1 VSGDRYALLG
11 LAPARAEW
19 FRAVAH
25 WCNAASV
32 PASFEKCVSPE
43 QVRAQLAGGRAFSAV
58 LLDVAAPGFDR
69 DLLDAAARAQVPVL
83 AVDDGRGG
91 PGLVDLADL
100 AVAALLPHGFGPDH
114 LLDVLAAHARP
125 VEPVDAAVLDPV
137 NEDDDVG
144 ATGQGRVLAVCG
156 PGGTGA
162 STVAIA
168 LAQVLRGRV
177 LLADLKLNA
186 EQAMLHDS
194 RDVVPGVQEL
204 VEAHRARRPSR
215 AEVQSMTYRVA
226 ERGYDLLLGLR
237 RASAWTALRPRAV
250 AAALD
255 SLQAA
260 WSWVVCDVDPDLDGD
275 RETGSAD
282 MEDRNALSRAAVAR
296 ADAVLVVGST
306 GMKGVHSML
315 RVVSALAAF
324 GVEGERIVPVVN
336 RARRGRGETASALRA
351 LGQVPT
357 APNVFLPERRVDDL
371 LRHGGRLPPVLTSPL
386 ATAIDAID
394 VRPVAPAG
402 HTEPELI
409 APGSLGSWSE
419 G

>member
-32 PASFEKCVSPE
+32 PASFEKCLSPE
-43 QVRAQLAGGRAFSAV
+43 QLRAQLAGGRPFSAV
-58 LLDVAAPGFDR
+58 LVDVAAPGFDR
-69 DLLDAAARAQVPVL
+69 DLLDAAGRAQVPVL
-83 AVDDGRGG
+83 AVDDGRGLG
-91 PGLVDLADL
+91 RVDLADL
-100 AVAALLPHGFGPDH
+100 AVAAVLPRGFGPDH

-137 NEDDDVG
+137 VADG
-144 ATGQGRVLAVCG
+144 APAPVGQGRLLAVCG
-156 PGGTGA
+156 PGGTGT
-162 STVAIA
+162 STVTIA
-168 LAQVLRGRV
+168 LAQVLPGRV

-204 VEAHRARRPSR
+204 VEAHRARRPSG

-237 RASAWTALRPRAV
+237 RSSAWTALRPRAV

-255 SLQAA
+255 ALQAG
-260 WSWVVCDVDPDLDGD
+260 WNWVVCDVDPDLDGD

-282 MEDRNALSRAAVAR
+282 MEDRNALARAAVAR
-296 ADAVLVVGST
+296 ADAVFVVGST

-315 RVVSALAAF
+315 RVVSALASF
-324 GVEGERIVPVVN
+324 GLEGERIVPVVN

-351 LGQVPT
+351 LGQVRT
-357 APNVFLPERRVDDL
+357 APIVFLPERRVDDL

-386 ATAIDAID
+386 AAAVDAISA
-394 VRPVAPAG
+394 RPVAASRRP
-402 HTEPELI
+402 EPELI
-409 APGSLGSWSE
+409 APGSLGSWRE